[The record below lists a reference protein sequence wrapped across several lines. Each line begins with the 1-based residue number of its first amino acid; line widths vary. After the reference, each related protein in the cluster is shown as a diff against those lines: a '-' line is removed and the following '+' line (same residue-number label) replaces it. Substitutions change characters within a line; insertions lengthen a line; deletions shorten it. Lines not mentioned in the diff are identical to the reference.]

1 MEIILKKD
9 VPNVGRIGELV
20 NVRNGYARNF
30 LLPRSLAVVAVKG
43 NKTALDHQLKLVETD
58 KKKLREE
65 SEEASKEFAKIK
77 ISLQKR
83 FNDQNKMFGTISST
97 ELVEELKSRGY
108 VVDRRDLEIPEISGE
123 GSFEIKVRLPGD
135 VFTSFQLKIEA
146 IKEKEKKSG
155 AKKRAPKVAK
165 AEAAAEDADSTET
178 GGEAAETTDTTTE
191 AKSED

>member
-43 NKTALDHQLKLVETD
+43 NKTALDHQLKLIETD

-77 ISLQKR
+77 ITLQKR
-83 FNDQNKMFGTISST
+83 FNDQDKMFGTISST
-97 ELVEELKSRGY
+97 ELVEELKAKAY
-108 VVDRRDLEIPEISGE
+108 VVDRRDLEIPEISCE

-135 VFTSFQLKIEA
+135 VYTSFQLKIEA
-146 IKEKEKKSG
+146 IREKEKKTG
-155 AKKRAPKVAK
+155 AKKARAPKAAKTKVA
-165 AEAAAEDADSTET
+165 ADEDAS
-178 GGEAAETTDTTTE
+178 AETSEETT
-191 AKSED
+191 AKSKSED